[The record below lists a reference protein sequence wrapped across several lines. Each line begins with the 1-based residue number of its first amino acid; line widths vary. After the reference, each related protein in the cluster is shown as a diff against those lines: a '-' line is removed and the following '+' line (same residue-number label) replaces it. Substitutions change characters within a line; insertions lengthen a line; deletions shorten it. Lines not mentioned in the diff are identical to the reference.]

1 MSNFFTVVVRKNS
14 DPKKSIEP
22 EVFMVSDQGQA
33 LQSAGFF
40 IPNKKHAYKMKIRDM
55 DVRNEPMPHI
65 YLSGKNAA
73 EVEIQYFLV
82 KIGAGVGSMKKIAI
96 LKNNLF
102 PPSSRGKVKTQ
113 QMKDYRMKTKH
124 QPNIIRFGD
133 FNLLI
138 FVAEV
143 IDGATAC
150 EIARSVA
157 QQKDIDEDVC
167 TLVESA
173 LESIVS

>member
-1 MSNFFTVVVRKNS
+1 M
-14 DPKKSIEP
+14 
-22 EVFMVSDQGQA
+22 
-33 LQSAGFF
+33 
-40 IPNKKHAYKMKIRDM
+40 
-55 DVRNEPMPHI
+55 
-65 YLSGKNAA
+65 
-73 EVEIQYFLV
+73 
-82 KIGAGVGSMKKIAI
+82 KIGAGVGSKKKFSI

-157 QQKDIDEDVC
+157 
-167 TLVESA
+167 
-173 LESIVS
+173 